1 MCQSVTESSLSRD
14 RPDIKN
20 ISKYEKLDT
29 KNPSVI
35 SRIGFFV
42 SHFDFRQNDLCFS
55 ENS

>member
-42 SHFDFRQNDLCFS
+42 SHFDFRQNDLCFI